1 MAENKEYMH
10 GEGNLHIAEDV
21 VMSIVIG
28 AAKEIEG
35 VFSVTPQANVSSY
48 MKKGGKNANRG
59 VKITAG
65 EDGLLSID
73 LNLTVNYGT
82 VIPELAE
89 KVQQAVASSVEAM
102 TGCAVSAVNIHVGGV
117 TLA

>member
-1 MAENKEYMH
+1 MADSKEYMH

-21 VMSIVIG
+21 VVSIVIG

-59 VKITAG
+59 VKITSLESG
-65 EDGLLSID
+65 ELSVD
-73 LNLTVNYGT
+73 LNLTVNYGV
-82 VIPELAE
+82 VIPEIAE
-89 KVQQAVASSVEAM
+89 KVQQAVASAVEAM
-102 TGCAVSAVNIHVGGV
+102 TGYHVAAVNVSVIAVH
-117 TLA
+117 LD

>member
-10 GEGNLHIAEDV
+10 GEGNLHISEDV
-21 VMSIVIG
+21 VTAIVIG

-35 VFSVTPQANVSSY
+35 VYSVTPLANVSSY

-59 VKITAG
+59 VKITTG
-65 EDGLLSID
+65 EDGILVID

-82 VIPELAE
+82 VIQELAE

-102 TGCAVSAVNIHVGGV
+102 TGYRVTAVNVNVIGV
-117 TLA
+117 HLD

>member
-10 GEGNLHIAEDV
+10 GEGNLHISEDV
-21 VMSIVIG
+21 VTSIVIG

-73 LNLTVNYGT
+73 LNLTVNYGI

-89 KVQQAVASSVEAM
+89 KVQLAVASSVEAM
-102 TGCAVSAVNIHVGGV
+102 TGSHVAAVNVNVIAVH
-117 TLA
+117 LD

>member
-10 GEGNLHIAEDV
+10 GEGNLHISEDV
-21 VMSIVIG
+21 VVSIVIG

-59 VKITAG
+59 VKIAAQ
-65 EDGLLSID
+65 EDGTLAID
-73 LNLTVNYGT
+73 LNLTVNYST
-82 VIPELAE
+82 VIPEIAE

-102 TGCAVSAVNIHVGGV
+102 TGYHVAAVNVNVIAVH
-117 TLA
+117 LD